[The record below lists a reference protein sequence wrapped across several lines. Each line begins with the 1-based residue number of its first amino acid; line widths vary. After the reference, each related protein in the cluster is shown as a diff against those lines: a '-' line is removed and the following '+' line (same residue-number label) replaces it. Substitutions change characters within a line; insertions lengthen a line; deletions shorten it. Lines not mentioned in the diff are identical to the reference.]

1 MRDLMGK
8 VVVVVGA
15 SGGMG
20 QAICKQLSNE
30 GVRLG
35 ITSKNEPE
43 LLKSLEQ
50 ELINKGLEVV
60 SDIVDVTKEDEVK
73 DFFATVKNKF
83 GKIDILINLPG
94 ISIPAKISEM
104 TMEQYNLTMDI
115 NVMGPFLCSKHFI
128 PCVDAEAGGLIINV
142 SSMAGKRANPNAPL
156 YCTAKAAL
164 NMFSDGM
171 AMQIKENNIK
181 VTTLSPGGTDTG
193 FWGDRK
199 VNREKFLK
207 ADDVADVMLF
217 VMKSNNYIVFHDI
230 AFESF
235 MN

>member
-1 MRDLMGK
+1 MRDLKGK

-20 QAICKQLSNE
+20 QAVCMKLAKEGVNMAIASNE
-30 GVRLG
+30 AE
-35 ITSKNEPE
+35 S
-43 LLKSLEQ
+43 LKDLEHK
-50 ELINKGLEVV
+50 LIMNGTKVFAKA
-60 SDIVDVTKEDEVK
+60 IDVTKEDEVK
-73 DFFATVKNKF
+73 DFFAETKSRF
-83 GKIDILINLPG
+83 GDLDILLNLPG

-104 TMEQYNLTMDI
+104 TMEQYNLTMDV

-128 PCVDAEAGGLIINV
+128 PCVDSEEGGQIINI
-142 SSMAGKRANPNAPL
+142 SSMAAKRANPNAPL

-164 NMFSDGM
+164 SMFSDGM
-171 AMQIKENNIK
+171 AMQVKENNIR

-199 VNREKFLK
+199 VNRAKFLK

-235 MN
+235 LN